1 MNASFPPA
9 APGNDSHVTL
19 REIQHQ
25 PACWKKTY
33 EIIRA
38 ARPAIEA
45 FLQSFNANAADRQVI
60 ITGAGTSAYAGIVL
74 ESIIRRDTR
83 AFVRA
88 VATTDLILEPDSY
101 FKPGIATL
109 LVSFAR
115 SGDSPESKAAIDLAD
130 QSASVVTHLIIT
142 CNVNGRIAVKRNDAN
157 ALVIFLPDETNDRGL
172 AMTSSFSNMLLAGIL
187 TFAWHQIGD
196 VEKQVATL
204 MGCGCKILK
213 DYTGAIED
221 ISKSGFRQAVF
232 LGSGSLTGIA
242 QESKLKLLELT
253 VGDVVCHHESFVAFR
268 HGPIAVMNQDTLL
281 VCLFSSDPCIQ
292 QYERD
297 LVNSLHKGKFKLGIS
312 QHPVAG
318 VTVDQTLVFGDATDD
333 DLCREL
339 LPVCAVLPGQ
349 MLGYFTS
356 LHIGLNPDAPCTD
369 GSYSRVVQG
378 VHIYQPT
385 H

>member
-1 MNASFPPA
+1 MNTSPAAA

-19 REIQHQ
+19 REIHHQ
-25 PACWKKTY
+25 PACWGKTF

-45 FLQSFNANAADRQVI
+45 FLQSFNASTADRQVI

-74 ESIIRRDTR
+74 ESIIRKDTQT
-83 AFVRA
+83 FVRA

-101 FKPGIATL
+101 FKPGMATL

-115 SGDSPESKAAIDLAD
+115 SGDSPESQAAIDLAD
-130 QSASVVTHLIIT
+130 QSASVVSHLIIT
-142 CNVNGRIAVKRNDAN
+142 CNVNGRIAAKRNDAN

-172 AMTSSFSNMLLAGIL
+172 AMTSSFTNMLLAGIL
-187 TFAWHQIGD
+187 TFAWDRIGE
-196 VEKQVATL
+196 VEKQVTAL
-204 MGCGCKILK
+204 MRCGNTILNE
-213 DYTGAIED
+213 YAGVIEE
-221 ISKSGFRQAVF
+221 ISRSGFRQAVF

-253 VGDVVCHHESFVAFR
+253 VGEVVCHHETFVAFR
-268 HGPIAVMNQDTLL
+268 HGPIAVMNNDTLL
-281 VCLFSSDPCIQ
+281 VYLFSSDPCIQ

-297 LVNSLHKGKFKLGIS
+297 LVNSLHKGKFRLGIS

-318 VTVDQTLVFGDATDD
+318 VTVDQALVFGDAAGA
-333 DLCREL
+333 DLCQEL
-339 LPVCAVLPGQ
+339 VPVCAVLPGQ

-385 H
+385 N

>member
-1 MNASFPPA
+1 MNAPSASA
-9 APGNDSHVTL
+9 APGNAPHVTL

-38 ARPAIEA
+38 ARPAIED
-45 FLQSFNANAADRQVI
+45 FLSAFNANAAERQVI
-60 ITGAGTSAYAGIVL
+60 ITGAGTSAYSGIVL
-74 ESIIRRDTR
+74 ESIIRKDTQ
-83 AFVRA
+83 AWVRA
-88 VATTDLILEPDSY
+88 VATTDLIIEPDSY
-101 FKPGIATL
+101 FKPGVATL

-130 QSASVVTHLIIT
+130 QSASLVSHLIIT
-142 CNVNGRIAVKRNDAN
+142 CNVNGRIAAKRNDAN

-172 AMTSSFSNMLLAGIL
+172 AMTSSFTNMLLAGIL
-187 TFAWHQIGD
+187 TFAWKHIGD
-196 VEKQVATL
+196 VEKQVAAL
-204 MGCGCKILK
+204 MRCGDKILNECA
-213 DYTGAIED
+213 GGIEK

-253 VGDVVCHHESFVAFR
+253 VGEVVCHHESFVAFR
-268 HGPIAVMNQDTLL
+268 HGPIAVMNDDTLL
-281 VCLFSSDPCIQ
+281 VYLFSSDPYIQ
-292 QYERD
+292 KYERD

-318 VTVDQTLVFGDATDD
+318 VSVDQALVFGDAAGD
-333 DLCREL
+333 DLCAEL

-378 VHIYQPT
+378 VNIYQPAN
-385 H
+385 